1 MASPPANPVAPAL
14 PPGAARAVRPAGP
27 PVRAAQTGPAWAR
40 VYHAALA
47 VSWVAIAGFFLFWG
61 LDYYAM
67 PLQERAYSADHELF
81 KPTGLVGNRLAIA
94 GTAMLAIGVGGYMT
108 RKRWGRLQHAGKLRH
123 WLSAHIWLC
132 TLGPFLIT
140 LHTSFKVGG
149 LVSIAFWSMLLVVAS
164 GVVGRFVY
172 VRIPQNL
179 NGRAR
184 SMRELEEEQRTLA
197 TEIESASPGLSDGAL
212 APFLAETPAPG
223 GLLAAVGQALRADLT
238 APARR
243 RQLRTALVAAGVA
256 PEQRHALE
264 ALARRHRRLAQER
277 ALLVPFERLFRYWHT
292 FHLPFAIVMALILL
306 VHIGVAIAFGYAW
319 TPG

>member
-1 MASPPANPVAPAL
+1 
-14 PPGAARAVRPAGP
+14 
-27 PVRAAQTGPAWAR
+27 
-40 VYHAALA
+40 
-47 VSWVAIAGFFLFWG
+47 
-61 LDYYAM
+61 
-67 PLQERAYSADHELF
+67 
-81 KPTGLVGNRLAIA
+81 
-94 GTAMLAIGVGGYMT
+94 MLALGVGGYMT
-108 RKRWGRLQHAGKLRH
+108 RKRWGRLQHVGKLRH

-197 TEIESASPGLSDGAL
+197 TEIENASPGLVEGAL
-212 APFLAETPAPG
+212 APFFAETPTPG
-223 GLLAAVGQALRADLT
+223 GLLAAVGHALRADLT

-243 RQLRTALVAAGVA
+243 RKLRTALVAAGVA
-256 PEQRHALE
+256 PAQRQALE
-264 ALARRHRRLAQER
+264 ALARRHRRVAQER

-306 VHIGVAIAFGYAW
+306 VHIAVAIAFGYAW